1 MTITLDLSPAAEKQ
15 IEESIAQH
23 DAQKLQR
30 LLTEAIPSTV
40 DRLINRPRQRLTV
53 GEFQEFIKRLTTR
66 VETTLHGQS
75 LYLSDYAMSRE
86 SIYEDHP

>member
-23 DAQKLQR
+23 DAQKLQM
-30 LLTEAIPSTV
+30 LLTEAIQSTV
-40 DRLINRPRQRLTV
+40 DRLINRPKQRLTV

-66 VETTLHGQS
+66 VETTLQGQS
-75 LYLSDYAMSRE
+75 LNLSDYAMSRE
-86 SIYEDHP
+86 SIYEV